1 MIRSADDSAVRARQG
16 DRGDPMKRRQLLIA
30 LGAGA
35 IAAPLASFA
44 QQPAKVARIGFLGLG
59 SAADP
64 GWSDRVEALRA
75 GLRDLGYV
83 EGKHIVIELLWAEGK
98 YERLPELVADL
109 VRSKVDV
116 IVTHA
121 TPGTRAAK
129 EGTATIPIVAAT
141 VSDPVETGLVA
152 SLARPGGNV
161 TGSTIFFEDTSTKR
175 LEFLKEVFP
184 LTKRAAVL
192 IHPENASM
200 TPVLKAMHVAANT
213 LKIELHPF
221 AFRRAAEIESAFS
234 AMHARNID
242 GIVLL
247 EEPMQIANVTAIAD
261 YAARRRL
268 PSIGFAAFAEAGGLI
283 AYGVNL
289 IEMYRRAAYFVDRI
303 LKGAKPGDLPFERA
317 TKFELV
323 INLKTAK
330 TLGIKIPQQLLLRAD
345 KVIE

>member
-1 MIRSADDSAVRARQG
+1 
-16 DRGDPMKRRQLLIA
+16 MKRRQLLIA

-35 IAAPLASFA
+35 IAAPLASIA
-44 QQPAKVARIGFLGLG
+44 QQPAKVARIGFLGLS

-64 GWSDRVEALRA
+64 FFSVRLEALRA
-75 GLRDLGYV
+75 GLREFGYV
-83 EGKHIVIELLWAEGK
+83 EGKNIVIELRWADGK

-109 VRSKVDV
+109 VRLKVDV

-129 EGTATIPIVAAT
+129 QGTTTIPIVAAA

-161 TGSTIFFEDTSTKR
+161 TGSTIFFGEASAKR

-184 LTKRAAVL
+184 LAKRAAVL
-192 IHPENASM
+192 IHPDNPSM
-200 TPVLKAMHVAANT
+200 TPVLKAMHVAANM
-213 LKIELHPF
+213 LKIELHQF
-221 AFRRAAEIESAFS
+221 ALRRADEIESAFA
-234 AMHARNID
+234 AMGARGID

-247 EEPMQIANVTAIAD
+247 EEPMQIANVTTIAD
-261 YAARRRL
+261 YAARKRL
-268 PSIGFAAFAEAGGLI
+268 PSIGFGGAFAEAGGLI
-283 AYGVNL
+283 AYGVNT
-289 IEMYRRAAYFVDRI
+289 IEMYRRAASFVDRI

-317 TKFELV
+317 TKFELL